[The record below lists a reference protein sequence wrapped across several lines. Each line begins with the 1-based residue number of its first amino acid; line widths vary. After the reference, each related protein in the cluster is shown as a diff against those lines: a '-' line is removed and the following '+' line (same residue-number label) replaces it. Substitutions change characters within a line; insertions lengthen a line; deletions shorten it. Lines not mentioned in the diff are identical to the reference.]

1 MQGGTELQTLN
12 LVGSLIKDGHLVTTL
27 CYFEKDQKVVLKYEQ
42 AGSTVELM
50 NVQRNISPWKLIYLL
65 RNQFKKH
72 QAEVVHVQYMAP
84 GALPIVAARLAGV
97 KTVFATVHQPYTPS
111 HGKFSKLILRIASL
125 LCTRFISVSINAE
138 KSWFGNGQLFDEN
151 KPIKRQLHHF
161 TIYNSIDAK
170 RIQDITSAVNTI
182 RLKQA
187 LAIRDDIPIIG
198 AVSRLCHEKGIDL
211 LIDAF
216 SMLLQSNAN
225 AHLLV
230 VGTGL
235 DELKLHEMVYKNNL
249 NSYVTFYGEAD
260 WETAM
265 QLIAI
270 MDVVVVPSR
279 FEGFG
284 LTAAEAMAAGKPVV
298 ASDVFGLKEV
308 IVHNVSGF
316 LFPVENTDLLKDL
329 LLKLCNSQVPRK
341 MLGDSGQKRAE
352 SVFGIDLF
360 NKKISALYVQI

>member
-1 MQGGTELQTLN
+1 
-12 LVGSLIKDGHLVTTL
+12 
-27 CYFEKDQKVVLKYEQ
+27 
-42 AGSTVELM
+42 
-50 NVQRNISPWKLIYLL
+50 
-65 RNQFKKH
+65 
-72 QAEVVHVQYMAP
+72 
-84 GALPIVAARLAGV
+84 
-97 KTVFATVHQPYTPS
+97 
-111 HGKFSKLILRIASL
+111 
-125 LCTRFISVSINAE
+125 
-138 KSWFGNGQLFDEN
+138 
-151 KPIKRQLHHF
+151 
-161 TIYNSIDAK
+161 
-170 RIQDITSAVNTI
+170 
-182 RLKQA
+182 
-187 LAIRDDIPIIG
+187 
-198 AVSRLCHEKGIDL
+198 
-211 LIDAF
+211 
-216 SMLLQSNAN
+216 
-225 AHLLV
+225 
-230 VGTGL
+230 
-235 DELKLHEMVYKNNL
+235 
-249 NSYVTFYGEAD
+249 
-260 WETAM
+260 M